1 VNSVEGEVHV
11 SDVSGNVTA
20 GSVNSIIRLVRVT
33 GPVEAQTINGDI
45 QLENLAS
52 ASVDASTVNG
62 RVFYASPFQ
71 SDGRYAFSSHNG
83 KLYVGLPLDQLVN
96 VKLSSF
102 NGQVESS
109 VPVPMP
115 APAAHRRLVRFN
127 GGRTF
132 YFTSGKLPD
141 VPSPPTAPSTP
152 RAPRAPRTPRAPQAP
167 ELQLESFG
175 GLIQLASQEEALHAI
190 DLQRAAYDSLR
201 SSIRRARREL
211 ARARRMGRLPDPDS
225 APDPT
230 PPPSPRH

>member
-1 VNSVEGEVHV
+1 EVHSIEGEVHV

-20 GSVNSIIRLVRVT
+20 GSMNSVIRIVGVT

-45 QLENLAS
+45 QLEKVES
-52 ASVDASTVNG
+52 ANVDASTVNG

-71 SDGRYAFSSHNG
+71 ADGRYAFSSHNG
-83 KLYVGLPLDQLVN
+83 KLYVGLPPDQLVK

-115 APAAHRRLVRFN
+115 APEAHRHLVRFN

-132 YFTSGKLPD
+132 YFTSGKPSD
-141 VPSPPTAPSTP
+141 PPTPPSPPSTP
-152 RAPRAPRTPRAPQAP
+152 RTPRSPRPPQAP

-175 GLIQLASQEEALHAI
+175 GLIQLASQAEALHAI
-190 DLQRAAYDSLR
+190 DMQRAEYDSLR
-201 SSIRRARREL
+201 SSIQRARREL
-211 ARARRMGRLPDPDS
+211 ARARRMGHTPDADATAEP
-225 APDPT
+225 A
-230 PPPSPRH
+230 PPPPPPPHH